1 MSSNEPTSTSPIG
14 DPVSLK
20 GIYKGYDVYITFAG
34 AIVARS
40 TDIEVLVNNNLEE
53 IYECGNRHPLI
64 VPGNFSCG
72 GSLTGYSFDTAK
84 FSMAVGMERDRVDPQ
99 ADIVI
104 GESTFPDE
112 MSSPE
117 FGEQPYFAPP
127 RFQITCELNIPNLN
141 KYIMYRID
149 GAVINN
155 WRLTATQPGD
165 VKETTTFLGASIH
178 KIIGSNAAT

>member
-14 DPVSLK
+14 DPIPLQ
-20 GIYKGYDVYITFAG
+20 GIFKGYNVYITFAG

-40 TDIEVLVNNNLEE
+40 TEIEVLVNNNLEE

-84 FSMAVGMERDRVDPQ
+84 FSMAVGMERDNVDPQ

-117 FGEQPYFAPP
+117 FGEQPYFVPP
-127 RFQITCELNIPNLN
+127 RFQITCELNIDGSN

-149 GAVINN
+149 GARINN

-165 VKETTTFLGASIH
+165 AKETTTFLGASIH
-178 KIIGSNAAT
+178 KIIGSDPIT

>member
-14 DPVSLK
+14 DPIPLQ
-20 GIYKGYDVYITFAG
+20 GIYKGYNVYITFAG

-40 TDIEVLVNNNLEE
+40 TEIEVNVNNNLEE
-53 IYECGNRHPLI
+53 IYECGSRHPLI

-72 GSLTGYSFDTAK
+72 GTLTGYSFDTAR
-84 FSMAVGMERDRVDPQ
+84 FSMAVGMERDNVNPQ
-99 ADIVI
+99 ANITI
-104 GESTFPDE
+104 GESTFPNE

-127 RFQITCELNIPNLN
+127 RFQITCELNIDGNN

-165 VKETTTFLGASIH
+165 ARETTTFLGASIH
-178 KIIGSNAAT
+178 KIIGSTAAT